1 MSEKDLG
8 EGVMSVVGVGGKG
21 AGWEGS
27 DKSVSGAVREEE
39 DEAEAEG
46 GGGGVG

>member
-1 MSEKDLG
+1 MSEKDVG
-8 EGVMSVVGVGGKG
+8 EGAMPVSGAGGRG

-39 DEAEAEG
+39 DEAEG
-46 GGGGVG
+46 GAGGVG